1 MCFGLVVFDV
11 MCYACHVVRLDYTH
25 QAVWCQN
32 YCDSVRIENIALIV

>member
-1 MCFGLVVFDV
+1 V
-11 MCYACHVVRLDYTH
+11 MCYVCHVVRYTH